1 MITEFK
7 RDIVKH
13 VNNSYLS
20 GMLPLLVNSVSKVFT
35 NAQGKKFSAVDNVS
49 LNIEPGKIYGLL
61 GPNGAGK
68 STLIGM
74 ISGILRPTSGN
85 IEVFGMNVN
94 KDTERVKQNIGVVPQ
109 EIVIE
114 VAFTVEEVLY
124 YFAGMFG
131 VPHSERR
138 DRIREVLRDL
148 SLEDKLHDRARTLS
162 GGMKRRLMVA
172 KAILHRPKLLIL
184 DEPTAGVDVSL
195 RQKIWALVRRLNAEG
210 TTILFTTHY
219 MEEAEQLCESIAFIN
234 HGQIIKTGK
243 LKDLQKEFSK
253 NTIHFE
259 LFDRNQTHLPN
270 VNEIGVEYEY
280 PITDLSKNMAILTS
294 YYGQNLKS
302 IRSEAA
308 SLEQIFLKLTNV
320 PKPI

>member
-1 MITEFK
+1 
-7 RDIVKH
+7 
-13 VNNSYLS
+13 
-20 GMLPLLVNSVSKVFT
+20 MLTLRTNSVSKVFT
-35 NAQGKKFSAVDNVS
+35 NSKGDSFSAVNNVS
-49 LNIEPGKIYGLL
+49 LDIEPGKIYGLL

-68 STLIGM
+68 STLINM
-74 ISGILRPTSGN
+74 ISGILLPTSGS
-85 IEVFGMNVN
+85 IEVLGMNTE
-94 KDTERVKQNIGVVPQ
+94 KDIEHIKQSIGVVPQ
-109 EIVIE
+109 EIVAE
-114 VAFTVEEVLY
+114 MAFTVEEVLY

-131 VPHSERR
+131 VPRAERH

-148 SLEDKLHDRARTLS
+148 SLEDKIHDRARTLS

-172 KAILHRPKLLIL
+172 KAILHKPKFLIL

-259 LFDRNQTHLPN
+259 LFDRKQTHLPS
-270 VNEIGVEYEY
+270 VTELGVEYEY
-280 PITDLSKNMAILTS
+280 PITDLSTDMATLTAH
-294 YYGQNLKS
+294 YGQNLKS
-302 IRSEAA
+302 IRSEVA
-308 SLEQIFLKLTNV
+308 SLEQIFLKLTDL
-320 PKPI
+320 PKSL